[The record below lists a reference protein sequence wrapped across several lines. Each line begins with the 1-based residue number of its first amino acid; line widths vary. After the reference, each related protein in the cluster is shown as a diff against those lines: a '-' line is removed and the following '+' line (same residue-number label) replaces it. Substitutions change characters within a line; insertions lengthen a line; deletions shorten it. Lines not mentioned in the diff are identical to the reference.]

1 MGDSGWDPGAV
12 RPGPSLWES
21 ACTWSRPL
29 ANRIHG
35 TTPNKIHWAVII
47 GSDPLCGVR
56 LYVLRWKDTSWGR
69 VTRKLAHNKLQSE
82 VNVLGGFTCMKNRPY
97 VILIA
102 AVDRV
107 GNLKCLA
114 QILIGDSGTMAL
126 CITSDCV
133 KEYTDEKSQ
142 GVATCKSHRYCI
154 LCRRNDVYTA
164 ASVPYPSVTR
174 RCGGENSNAKHCL
187 HVYCRHWRF
196 V

>member
-1 MGDSGWDPGAV
+1 M
-12 RPGPSLWES
+12 
-21 ACTWSRPL
+21 
-29 ANRIHG
+29 
-35 TTPNKIHWAVII
+35 TTKVA
-47 GSDPLCGVR
+47 D
-56 LYVLRWKDTSWGR
+56 
-69 VTRKLAHNKLQSE
+69 NKLQSE

-97 VILIA
+97 IILIA

-107 GNLKCLA
+107 GNLKCVA

-142 GVATCKSHRYCI
+142 SVATCKSHRYYI

-174 RCGGENSNAKHCL
+174 RCGGETATLNIVYNDSAFWHRRFILKYVKNCTDRSNKTLQMCSPI
-187 HVYCRHWRF
+187 F
-196 V
+196 VVFLLLNFGCKKMNKIIVVGKKSAPSAL